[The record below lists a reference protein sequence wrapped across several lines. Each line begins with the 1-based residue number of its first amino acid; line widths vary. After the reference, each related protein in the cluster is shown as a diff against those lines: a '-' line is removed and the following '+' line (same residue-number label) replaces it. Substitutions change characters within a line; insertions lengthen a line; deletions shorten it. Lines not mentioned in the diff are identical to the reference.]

1 MTLLLQL
8 GTLGLAGRQ
17 MLQAKAEADAATAS
31 AKSFAAQQTAASRP
45 QLRLSDTGSGSFGGT
60 LAGAIGGD
68 ECELPD
74 TAEELLYDTYTGYPL
89 ADEMLI
95 EPGK

>member
-1 MTLLLQL
+1 
-8 GTLGLAGRQ
+8 

-31 AKSFAAQQTAASRP
+31 AKSFAAQQTAAARP

-60 LAGAIGGD
+60 LAGGIGGD
-68 ECELPD
+68 ECEVPD
-74 TAEELLYDTYTGYPL
+74 IAEELLYDTYTGYPL

-95 EPGK
+95 EPGE